1 MRTIKFRGKRVD
13 NGEWVEGDL
22 TGEHTIH
29 VGLTSQYEWW
39 GYEVIPESVG
49 QFTGLLDKNGKEI
62 YENTY
67 VRVKG
72 IMGDNGE
79 YEYDVIYRVELDIL
93 TGIRLVFISLFN
105 NEPDSIK
112 NSFPISLTLS
122 FFYDSLSIDYVNQAY
137 DRLAIKETYG
147 KNSISNKKWKENH
160 YSNDIEVVD
169 NPELLNK
176 NSI

>member
-1 MRTIKFRGKRVD
+1 MRQIKFRGKRVD

-62 YENTY
+62 YEGDI
-67 VRVKG
+67 VKVWHE
-72 IMGDNGE
+72 IDE
-79 YEYDVIYRVELDIL
+79 D
-93 TGIRLVFISLFN
+93 
-105 NEPDSIK
+105 
-112 NSFPISLTLS
+112 NSFWTTGVVEYSPSE
-122 FFYDSLSIDYVNQAY
+122 FYIRGDGHSITCHFHYNDS
-137 DRLAIKETYG
+137 DRIIIG
-147 KNSISNKKWKENH
+147 NIH
-160 YSNDIEVVD
+160 D